1 MNFENFCQR
10 ARINAVVSKQAHY
23 VTLVNGHFEVTTEPK
38 YTEQIRYTACPNS
51 PYPIQHLQQD

>member
-23 VTLVNGHFEVTTEPK
+23 VTLVNGHFEVTTEPQ
-38 YTEQIRYTACPNS
+38 YTEHIRYTAYPNS
-51 PYPIQHLQQD
+51 PYPIQQFQQD